1 MGEETPDKHRCC
13 LASLPRESR
22 TRVDSVSEKLSPTLH
37 GGKNIELRRV
47 LTEQSLCFGESPP
60 LSGGEVTHTH
70 FFGGQVLHTRS
81 WAPAATSTLKSQPLT
96 QLGGCSRHLTVPGR
110 SQILPPALGAGPGPR
125 DLVPEGEASS
135 VPVTAGRH

>member
-1 MGEETPDKHRCC
+1 MGEETPDKHQCF